1 MKMKIDLSALDM
13 LREKISLQ
21 EVAVGVPPEKTAAI
35 PKRATKARTQGLTH
49 RKRSPVQSKI
59 PLHKV
64 LGWLEA
70 RRGVLSRA
78 IQKANKQQVRRVA
91 ELFCDIGMNEKTTSP
106 KIKQLE
112 RLCADLVIDP
122 IAHRRYGP
130 NAKETVEEK
139 GFDHFGVDTS
149 TLIKSIRGKY
159 RRA

>member
-1 MKMKIDLSALDM
+1 MKMTIDLSALDK
-13 LREKISLQ
+13 LRERISLQ

-35 PKRATKARTQGLTH
+35 PKRATKARTQGITH

-59 PLHKV
+59 PLYKV

-70 RRGVLSRA
+70 RRGVLSKA
-78 IQKANKQQVRRVA
+78 IQKSSPQQVRRVA

-106 KIKQLE
+106 KVRQLE
-112 RLCADLVIDP
+112 RLCAELVIIP

-130 NAKETVEEK
+130 NASETIDNK
-139 GFDHFGVDTS
+139 GFDHYGVDTS

-159 RRA
+159 KRA